1 MATASR
7 SKSAAWWIG
16 RIQQA
21 YDANDARA
29 AWLYPE
35 VSIMLDRLERG
46 DKWITIIELDRFID
60 RIRNA

>member
-1 MATASR
+1 MAAASR
-7 SKSAAWWIG
+7 SKSAAWWIE
-16 RIQQA
+16 RIQKA

-35 VSIMLDRLERG
+35 VSVMLDLLERG
-46 DKWITIIELDRFID
+46 EKMVTIIELDRLVD